1 MSLSLNTRVILLV
14 RQTCFF
20 TLHLDLQEIHKIVLH
35 EIQDIHKKAARII
48 AAVYSVGI
56 NF

>member
-1 MSLSLNTRVILLV
+1 MSLSLNTRVIVL
-14 RQTCFF
+14 QTCLL
-20 TLHLDLQEIHKIVLH
+20 TLHLDLQEIHKILLH